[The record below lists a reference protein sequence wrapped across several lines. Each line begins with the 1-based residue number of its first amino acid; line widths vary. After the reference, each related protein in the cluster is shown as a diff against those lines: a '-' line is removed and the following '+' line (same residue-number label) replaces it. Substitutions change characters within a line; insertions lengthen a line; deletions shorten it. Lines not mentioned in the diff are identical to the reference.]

1 MTQDT
6 GGARPRRLAIL
17 RVPAAM
23 LAAMLSCAPA
33 ALPAATDLPPAGRSL
48 FDHLTSRSSDGHSVQ
63 TIPYPFEALLQ
74 TLERHA
80 GTDTLGRPGIAAVL
94 IPLGRSLQRN
104 ASAGDY
110 FRHPRVV
117 LAVTGEARADE
128 SARLLLKDRLFLGFQ
143 DEAGVIEVISYNEQ
157 AGRFEFQVVTDYR
170 AGSTPRVTYARR
182 AVCSACHHAA
192 APIFSRPGWDETN
205 ANPAVAR
212 ALSAHAQRFHGVAV
226 KRGVDVPN
234 AIDDSVARANRM
246 ALAQTIW
253 RRGCDAVQAPS
264 DPVACREALL
274 LAVLDRRLGTGQA
287 RYATQRRQSALDA
300 LAASWTMLWPQGLAV
315 PDPNI
320 PNRDPFF
327 GQAQQL
333 APLRPV
339 APWGAEEVVPAL
351 DPMAARPPVDKWRA
365 DARGIEAL
373 LHTLGMF
380 LAEADVR
387 SIERALA
394 RGDVATD
401 RLFGPGRT
409 KQRRATRELPGPRS
423 QTLAATPDRASET
436 AAALARAVAAL
447 ADETRAGT
455 NDALGSAAFRRGALL
470 RALAP
475 HLGMKLELDC
485 CDQAA
490 PAMAAAVLEGA
501 GSSVPGTIPE
511 SLRPFYVYCAA
522 CHDLPSASPPGFLHG
537 NVETVVRNIARCAPR
552 IRFRLAMWRLPARSR
567 SKTPMPPPVFVPGWE
582 HAAPRADIERM
593 IDYAIRARPATAA
606 GSVPDRGY
614 EALPQC
620 RELGLETPGMRA
632 Q

>member
-1 MTQDT
+1 MM
-6 GGARPRRLAIL
+6 R
-17 RVPAAM
+17 RVPVAM
-23 LAAMLSCAPA
+23 LTAMLSCPPA
-33 ALPAATDLPPAGRSL
+33 ALQAATDLPPAGRSL
-48 FDHLTSRSSDGHSVQ
+48 FDHLTSRSIDGHSVQ
-63 TIPYPFEALLQ
+63 RIPYPFEALLAA
-74 TLERHA
+74 LEHHA
-80 GTDTLGRPGIAAVL
+80 GTDSLGRPGLAAVL

-117 LAVTGEARADE
+117 VAITGEARTDG
-128 SARLLLKDRLFLGFQ
+128 SPRLLLKDRLFLGFQ

-170 AGSTPRVTYARR
+170 AGAVPRVAYARR

-212 ALSAHAQRFHGVAV
+212 ALSAHAQSFHGVAV

-246 ALAQTIW
+246 AAAQTLW

-264 DPVACREALL
+264 DPIACREALL
-274 LAVLDRRLGTGQA
+274 LAVLDRRLRAAQA
-287 RYATQRRQSALDA
+287 RYRTQPPQSALDP
-300 LAASWTMLWPQGLAV
+300 LAASWATLWPQGLAV

-327 GQAQQL
+327 GQAQQF
-333 APLRPV
+333 AAERPV

-351 DPMAARPPVDKWRA
+351 DPMSARPPVDRWRP
-365 DARGIEAL
+365 DARGMDAL
-373 LHTLGMF
+373 LHTLGTF
-380 LAEADVR
+380 FAEADVHAL
-387 SIERALA
+387 ERALA
-394 RGDVATD
+394 RGEMGTGRLPGSEHTPQRDAMRDQSGQNPKMLVATANRAEEPAR
-401 RLFGPGRT
+401 RLT
-409 KQRRATRELPGPRS
+409 
-423 QTLAATPDRASET
+423 
-436 AAALARAVAAL
+436 RAVAAL

-455 NDALGSAAFRRGALL
+455 SDALASAAFRRGALL

-475 HLGMKLELDC
+475 HLGMELELDC

-490 PAMAAAVLEGA
+490 PALAPAVLEGA
-501 GSSVPGTIPE
+501 ARSVPAAIPE
-511 SLRPFYVYCAA
+511 SLRPFYTHCAA
-522 CHDLPSASPPGFLHG
+522 CHDMPTASPPGFLHG
-537 NVETVVRNIARCAPR
+537 SIETVTRNIARCAPR
-552 IRFRLAMWRLPARSR
+552 IRYRLAMWQLPAESR
-567 SKTPMPPPVFVPGWE
+567 SKTPMPPPVFVPAWE
-582 HAAPRADIERM
+582 RAAPRADIERM
-593 IDYAIRARPATAA
+593 IDYAIRAMPVTATGRA
-606 GSVPDRGY
+606 PERGY

-620 RELGLETPGMRA
+620 REPGLETHGARA